1 MSDEPLEVRGERSAF
16 WLDEQESVHDLVKN
30 LPRFLLLPG
39 LNHATAL
46 AISVPELPEEGPT
59 EIVKTAVVAVR
70 EDDAETVVIEFQ
82 PSVSVLARLLEKLM
96 GAHKGDQA
104 VQFFQNLLN
113 FHKELRKFFFELQF
127 L

>member
-46 AISVPELPEEGPT
+46 AVGVPKFPENSPPKFIEAA
-59 EIVKTAVVAVR
+59 VKTV
-70 EDDAETVVIEFQ
+70 
-82 PSVSVLARLLEKLM
+82 
-96 GAHKGDQA
+96 
-104 VQFFQNLLN
+104 
-113 FHKELRKFFFELQF
+113 
-127 L
+127 